1 MFVIQKK
8 CTMVVLGMN
17 ANIKSQRK
25 RESVYILTRN
35 SDNDAE
41 NERKN
46 ISKKQK
52 KIANSIDDVIEV

>member
-1 MFVIQKK
+1 
-8 CTMVVLGMN
+8 MVVLGMN

-25 RESVYILTRN
+25 RESFYILTRN

-52 KIANSIDDVIEV
+52 KIANSIGDVIEV

>member
-1 MFVIQKK
+1 
-8 CTMVVLGMN
+8 MVVLGMK

>member
-1 MFVIQKK
+1 
-8 CTMVVLGMN
+8 MVVWGMN

-25 RESVYILTRN
+25 RESVYMLTRN

-41 NERKN
+41 NEGEN

-52 KIANSIDDVIEV
+52 ISNSIDDVIEV